1 MKKQFTLLAM
11 LGLTVINLVSAPA
24 MAQTTSEIAKSNCKA
39 ASAACQK
46 AVDHCNEKKGNMG
59 QASTTNAL
67 KDCIDACKATSQFL
81 ERGSRLVPK
90 SAAMTVDACNEAA
103 KICDQFKDDKDMISC
118 ANECRKAASN
128 LTKVK

>member
-11 LGLTVINLVSAPA
+11 LGLAVINLVSAPA

-59 QASTTNAL
+59 QASTTNAQGL
-67 KDCIDACKATSQFL
+67 HRCLQSDQPI
-81 ERGSRLVPK
+81 SRKRLSPG
-90 SAAMTVDACNEAA
+90 AQICCN
-103 KICDQFKDDKDMISC
+103 D
-118 ANECRKAASN
+118 R
-128 LTKVK
+128 